1 MGASKLTNFK
11 PSLVS
16 RLAVD
21 TLKLLEFNVF
31 VSPKHMPVY
40 GRHVIDD
47 IVRKNSTSNPV
58 KKTVLI
64 IYSFF

>member
-47 IVRKNSTSNPV
+47 IVSKQH
-58 KKTVLI
+58 K
-64 IYSFF
+64 